1 MKVMHMPNKRPII
14 VVTMPERLTRVHNRD
29 FLLTI
34 AALLKADRTRIVF
47 DCSQVREIDR
57 AGTDMLL
64 HCVEQVIRQDGE
76 LNLSSVPTKIL
87 AVLELTCVDRLFE
100 IFQNNADAVES
111 YKGLAA

>member
-1 MKVMHMPNKRPII
+1 MLSRRTI
-14 VVTMPERLTRVHNRD
+14 VVVGLPQRLTRAHGRD
-29 FLLTI
+29 FLLEI
-34 AALLKADRTRIVF
+34 GPLLDVDRPRIVF

-76 LNLSSVPTKIL
+76 LTLSAVPAKIM

-100 IFQNNADAVES
+100 IFQSNSDAVES
-111 YKGLAA
+111 YKRLAA